1 MRDLYLNFS
10 RKFRMRRYALRKEV
24 SALLHEETRG
34 QAMTFTWSRCI
45 GKGKGGG
52 GGNIVGGAQLAR
64 RCRDV
69 GVSCAEGESG

>member
-1 MRDLYLNFS
+1 M
-10 RKFRMRRYALRKEV
+10 
-24 SALLHEETRG
+24 LHEETWG